1 MYPSSNFGPNY
12 ELQLSF
18 HDVKDIQHLYGD
30 QYWMLKQLKLEE
42 DFTGNIS
49 DLGFPSSIKS
59 SGAAL
64 HFRNGR
70 YTVFFT
76 GHECWK
82 YER

>member
-1 MYPSSNFGPNY
+1 MGRKKEIYLQISDSSVCV
-12 ELQLSF
+12 S
-18 HDVKDIQHLYGD
+18 GD

-42 DFTGNIS
+42 DFPGNIS